1 MTRQFV
7 ALIGLAFVV
16 FAGGCGGGSKTTPT
30 LVTVMVAPSTVSV
43 VVGQTEQFT
52 ATVTGTTNTAV
63 TWSLSG
69 GSAGGSVSAT
79 GVYTAPSSVPSP
91 ATVTVTATSQA
102 DSTKSASATVT
113 VVATASTVQVVV
125 DPATINVPDFTT
137 QVFHATVTGSSNVA
151 VNWQVN
157 GVTGGTQ
164 KSGYIDTTGLF
175 TAPAAVPTKSD
186 GSGNTVTTTTTI
198 TAVSQA
204 DPSASGSAT
213 VTITPINANAQSGA
227 VQLGSSGSN
236 ANDFNTD
243 NTNHTITCCGGTL
256 GSLIT
261 RGGTQYILSNNHILA
276 RSDGA
281 TVGDAIVQPGLIDTS
296 TCTTTGTTTV
306 ANLTQF
312 YNLETGAS
320 PKIDAAIAQVVSGKV
335 DTTGSIIYLGDT
347 VGSGGVP
354 AAEPPQGGSGTTGVV
369 NQTVAKSG
377 RSTGLTCSTIDA
389 VNTSTSVEYTVNCD
403 GTGKSFSVNYSNQI
417 DVLGG
422 DFSGEGDSGSLI
434 VTQGEANPVALLYAG
449 SDSDTVGNPV
459 ADVLNFF
466 KSGSNS
472 VTFVGGAAHQ
482 VVGCTLPNAPAS
494 AKKVVPSTLPAETL
508 QKAMVARDA
517 HATELLAHPEV
528 QAVGVGESYDNP
540 REAAIVFF
548 VTQGQARTDLP
559 AQVDGIR
566 TRVVEKPLFEK
577 RGAVSAADSAA
588 LEKSAAEPQLV
599 YSISDAELARA
610 RVVHTADVDALMK
623 QAGVQGVGIGSSVD
637 SPGEAALMIFTIR
650 GVVQDPIPPVID
662 GLRTRVRESSRF
674 KAGTVDVG
682 MPRACKAQPVKQA
695 AKTATAAQNTK
706 SSERSAAKIGGGTAS
721 VPH

>member
-7 ALIGLAFVV
+7 ALICLALVV
-16 FAGGCGGGSKTTPT
+16 IATGCGGGSKTTPT
-30 LVTVMVAPSTVSV
+30 LVTVTVAPSTVSV
-43 VVGQTEQFT
+43 VVGQPETFT
-52 ATVTGTTNTAV
+52 ATVTGTTNNAV

-69 GSAGGSVSAT
+69 GSAAGTISAA

-102 DSTKSASATVT
+102 DTTKSASATVT
-113 VVATASTVQVVV
+113 VIATASAVQVVV
-125 DPATINVPDFTT
+125 SPATISVPNFTT
-137 QVFHATVTGSSNVA
+137 QQFHAMVTGSSNEA

-157 GVTGGTQ
+157 GTTGGSQ
-164 KSGYIDTTGLF
+164 KFGYIDSTGLF
-175 TAPAAVPTKSD
+175 VAPSAVPTKSD

-204 DPSASGSAT
+204 DSSAFGSAT
-213 VTITPINANAQSGA
+213 VTIMPVNANAQTGA
-227 VQLGSSGSN
+227 VELGSSGSN
-236 ANDFNTD
+236 ANDSNTD
-243 NTNHTITCCGGTL
+243 TTNHTITCCGGTL
-256 GSLIT
+256 GSLVT

-281 TVGDAIVQPGLIDTS
+281 TVGDSIVQPGLIDTS
-296 TCTTTGTTTV
+296 TCTTTGTITV

-312 YNLETGAS
+312 FNLETGSS

-335 DTTGSIIYLGDT
+335 DTTGSIIYLGAT
-347 VGSGGVP
+347 VGLGGIPVS
-354 AAEPPQGGSGTTGVV
+354 APPQGGSGTTGAV

-403 GTGKSFSVNYSNQI
+403 GTGKTFSVNYNNQI

-434 VTQGEANPVALLYAG
+434 VTQGAANPVALLYAG

-482 VVGCTLPNAPAS
+482 VVGCTLPSVPAS
-494 AKKVVPSTLPAETL
+494 VKKVVPSSLSAETL
-508 QKAMVARDA
+508 QKATAVRDL

-528 QAVGVGESYDNP
+528 QALGVGASYDNP
-540 REAAIVFF
+540 KEPSIVFF
-548 VTQGQARTDLP
+548 VTQGEPRTDLP

-577 RGAVSAADSAA
+577 RGAVSAADSAT
-588 LEKSAAEPQLV
+588 LEKSAAEAQLV
-599 YSISDAELARA
+599 YSISDSELARA
-610 RVVHTADVDALMK
+610 KVVHSAHVDELMK

-650 GVVQDPIPPVID
+650 GVQQDAIPAVID
-662 GLRTRVRESSRF
+662 GLRTRIRESSRF

-682 MPRACKAQPVKQA
+682 MPRACKAQPAKVNAKSVA
-695 AKTATAAQNTK
+695 AAEKTK
-706 SSERSAAKIGGGTAS
+706 
-721 VPH
+721 